1 MKGGKTPHAQ
11 NVVHMFFM
19 QQRQQP
25 SDRDGPH
32 ESAGLVEHRH
42 VGIVLLD
49 GEQGHG
55 FRIVA
60 GSDDQ
65 RRIPT

>member
-1 MKGGKTPHAQ
+1 MEGGKTSHAQ

-25 SDRDGPH
+25 PDRDSAH
-32 ESAGLVEHRH
+32 ESAGFVEHRH

-49 GEQGHG
+49 GEQGHS
-55 FRIVA
+55 FRMVA